1 MNEFRKKQKLLKKV
15 MNVVCIITAIMV
27 FVYIGIRP
35 MLNGIPN
42 LIIGYVCDILVVV
55 ALVVLFVYYS
65 KYGKSDKFLESIE
78 DELEDTGYYF
88 TSRTENNVADYTKAV
103 KEDLIKHGFKMEAD
117 VDVDGLIF
125 DYRAVKGYDCI
136 YVVSVDELDKND
148 VIAYQDAAL
157 YDYTSVVIKRKGN
170 VVVMFI
176 CDKADD
182 GSISLSKMISPYGR
196 KEQIKFANAIV
207 EISSSRC
214 YFLGNKPT
222 KLQQLIANYAMNC
235 ETPIK
240 EQYIGKEK
248 LQFQFD
254 LEEHMKDFNIKDF
267 KNGDFYAH

>member
-27 FVYIGIRP
+27 FVYIGFRP

-42 LIIGYVCDILVVV
+42 LIIGYVCDILVIV

-222 KLQQLIANYAMNC
+222 KLQQLIVNYAMNC